1 MNKLYVGMDVSQD
14 DVKVYILDHE
24 GAEATKRFA
33 VENNPLGAETIA
45 INILECCNTLSID
58 KVFAG
63 LESTS
68 VYGWHLQF
76 YLADHLELKTYNPMI
91 ISFNANIIK

>member
-1 MNKLYVGMDVSQD
+1 MDVSQE
-14 DVKVYILDHE
+14 DVKVYILDQE
-24 GAEATKRFA
+24 GNEALQRFA
-33 VENNPLGAETIA
+33 VDNNPSGAETIA
-45 INILECCNTLSID
+45 AHILECCHRLGIN

-76 YLADHLELKTYNPMI
+76 YLADHLRLLCTNPTESTLLWI
-91 ISFNANIIK
+91 IPLTSSSSPV